1 MKPGLIYGIAFIVT
15 ILLIVI
21 INKKLKSQEK
31 PKKTNIEKKQ
41 EEVES
46 LRLDV
51 EREKLEAQ
59 LKEMKEPSIKYCDYC
74 GAENDKKSHKCTE
87 CGVVFKNNK

>member
-41 EEVES
+41 EEIES

-51 EREKLEAQ
+51 EKEILESK
-59 LKEMKEPSIKYCDYC
+59 LKEMKAPTTRYCQYC
-74 GAENDKKSHKCTE
+74 GAENDAKATRCSK
-87 CGVVFKNNK
+87 CGVGFGKK

>member
-15 ILLIVI
+15 IVLIIV
-21 INKKLKSQEK
+21 INKKIKAQEQT
-31 PKKTNIEKKQ
+31 KKTKIEKKQ

-51 EREKLEAQ
+51 EKEILETK
-59 LKEMKEPSIKYCDYC
+59 LKEMKAPTVRYCPYC
-74 GAENDKKSHKCTE
+74 GTENDAKATRCSK
-87 CGVVFKNNK
+87 CGVGFGKK

>member
-1 MKPGLIYGIAFIVT
+1 MKPGIIYGIAFIVT

-21 INKKLKSQEK
+21 INKKIKTQEK

-51 EREKLEAQ
+51 EKEILENK
-59 LKEMKEPSIKYCDYC
+59 LKEMKEPKTKNCPYC
-74 GAENDKKSHKCTE
+74 GAENDAKATRCSK
-87 CGVVFKNNK
+87 CGVGFGKY